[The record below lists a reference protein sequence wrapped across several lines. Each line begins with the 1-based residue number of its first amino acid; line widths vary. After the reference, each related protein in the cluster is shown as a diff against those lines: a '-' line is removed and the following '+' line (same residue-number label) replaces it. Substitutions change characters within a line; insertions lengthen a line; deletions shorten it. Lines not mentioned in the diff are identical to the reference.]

1 MGKYLS
7 YFETEEDFYKNQ
19 SELNYPNVTI
29 VKSLNETVS
38 KGLKYT
44 KTKLSTPQIDIKSVK
59 TKGKNSKF
67 SVGDLFIY
75 DKGLNKFYVGDYE
88 SIIRDCNN
96 GILSGTS
103 NIIGFGV
110 CVIPDRFLNEKDNM
124 MTSFARFITLGN
136 LDNGAM
142 YLWDDCVSSA
152 EGYIA
157 KNGLISNYST
167 AYAYPI
173 LNDKYKIDVNDVP
186 VRYETVGNFPFDDG
200 IFKNAKYVNS
210 TSMSTEC
217 VTDPGTHWD
226 WSAMTEKENKEIN
239 ELLPVTVDFAPSPY
253 KLSSDGT
260 YYELDPNYSITTD
273 YSGALFNGKEEL
285 TNGIVPNALLDVM
298 GMTNTYKLH
307 TLNMQNDNADFD
319 AAEKVY
325 NYNSMYTV
333 SSEDHKGW
341 FYIPAAGELAFII
354 ARINTINKALSR
366 FSGSSV
372 LFSYNEVLGEA
383 RDPETGEIKPQT
395 EYLPTWY
402 WGSTQANR
410 SMAVVMNTFSVHKP
424 SEDTDNKLIGGKLGG
439 AFKFD
444 TCIRTRPFFMLKPN
458 YNEGDSICIIRM
470 NDNYPDGQL
479 VKLNTVGDN

>member
-19 SELNYPNVTI
+19 STLAYPNVTI
-29 VKSLNETVS
+29 VKSLEESAS
-38 KGLKYT
+38 KGLKYA
-44 KTKLSTPQIDIKSVK
+44 KTQSILPQIDIRNIK
-59 TKGKNSKF
+59 TTGKNSKF
-67 SVGDLFIY
+67 SVGDLFVY
-75 DKGLNKFYVGDYE
+75 DKGLSKFYVGDYN

-110 CVIPDRFLNEKDNM
+110 CVIPDRFLGETDNK

-136 LDNGAM
+136 LDSGAM
-142 YLWDDCVSSA
+142 YLWDQPTSGA
-152 EGYIA
+152 EGYTA

-173 LNDKYKIDVNDVP
+173 LNDKYKVEANNIP

-210 TSMSTEC
+210 TIMSTEC
-217 VTDPGTHWD
+217 LTDPGTHWD
-226 WSAMTEKENKEIN
+226 WSAMTEQANTEIN

-273 YSGALFNGKEEL
+273 YSGVLFNGKEEL

-307 TLNMQNDNADFD
+307 VLNMQNGNIDFEV
-319 AAEKVY
+319 AEKVY
-325 NYNSMYTV
+325 NYNSMYKV
-333 SSEDHKGW
+333 SSEDYKGW
-341 FYIPAAGELAFII
+341 FYIPGAGELAFII
-354 ARINTINKALSR
+354 ARINTINKASNINASIVLIVFFISSKDSCEPKA
-366 FSGSSV
+366 SG
-372 LFSYNEVLGEA
+372 
-383 RDPETGEIKPQT
+383 
-395 EYLPTWY
+395 
-402 WGSTQANR
+402 
-410 SMAVVMNTFSVHKP
+410 
-424 SEDTDNKLIGGKLGG
+424 
-439 AFKFD
+439 
-444 TCIRTRPFFMLKPN
+444 TRL
-458 YNEGDSICIIRM
+458 
-470 NDNYPDGQL
+470 
-479 VKLNTVGDN
+479 